1 MLTTLVGKVPTI
13 QWTSLATALSFFL
26 FLSRLDAGLPA
37 PWRFVAPQPQGNDL
51 LAAWSPAP
59 DQLYAGGHGGV
70 IMYWD
75 GTKWTVQATPTQKTV
90 FAIHGLSPNAIW
102 AVGGD
107 PYTDNITNRCLI
119 LRYDGTSWKEMP
131 APDYGGYTYPFN
143 AVHAVAT
150 NDVWATHDYGTSL
163 AHYDGTKWD
172 WVYPPLS
179 VEGSFKAISS
189 AGPNHLFVT
198 GTHGQI
204 LHRDHGTWKLE
215 QKRESGSMSFNI
227 ITRLWACDATNVFAA
242 GNWTQFY
249 RRNPDGTWAQIP
261 VNADQLFGIGF
272 CALWA
277 RSPTEVYLLN
287 EDSVF
292 YYDGTNPA
300 LRKEFRTSIRRQW
313 LSGAGVGDRL
323 YGVGPGGVAHEYKLD
338 SPGSGTLSALT
349 VGGNLELRLL
359 HPGIAGCGSN
369 GVIAFGLARDT
380 PDWWPLWHVANGV
393 ARRFPSLPPGAAQA
407 THVKAVTAASLSDL
421 IVAWENFQ
429 DWGRGV
435 HRWDGTQWRS
445 MPGAEGT
452 VAFWRSPS
460 GRIYAAAPYRVLYWK
475 DPDGWQTLYTVPGD
489 QTETQITALWGRA
502 DNEVFV
508 GTANGKV
515 LKYNGS
521 TWSAETTPGS
531 GVIVGLAG
539 TASDTYAVG
548 EDGLAWRRSGSS
560 WQKLSGVVAHAGE
573 HFTAIAVGR
582 DGVYAA
588 QRTPSQYIGGGLGR
602 LWRFSGSTAALVI
615 QGLSQPLDG
624 LARTSAGYL
633 VGFALGDFLITD
645 APETAAPVL
654 QRIDFTSA
662 DWQPI
667 GNTGVAVR
675 AAAADNARPVMSVQ
689 RIPEPVPFGPKPVPY
704 AEHWIL
710 LKDKFYAGT
719 AIPPMFVR
727 AQYDLTML
735 TSELAGKPLD
745 LFRYTDSDAKEIS
758 CVHDPA
764 ARTLSTASPVDFSIW
779 TVGAMV
785 PPPQLRVARIAPQ
798 RITISWPV
806 TATGYV
812 LESALSV
819 SSGTAWADVSEP
831 VQVVGSE
838 FVVTVDASTVQRFY
852 RLHK

>member
-1 MLTTLVGKVPTI
+1 MAITSIGRRPTN
-13 QWTSLATALSFFL
+13 QWTSLITALFSFL

-59 DQLYAGGHGGV
+59 DKLYAGGHGGV

-75 GTKWTVQATPTQKTV
+75 GSKWTVQTTPTQKTI
-90 FAIHGLSPNAIW
+90 FAIHGLSQSAIW

-131 APDYGGYTYPFN
+131 APNFGGYTYPFN

-150 NDVWATHDYGTSL
+150 NDVWATHDYGTAL

-179 VEGSFKAISS
+179 VEGSFKAITS
-189 AGPNHLFVT
+189 AGTNHLFVT

-204 LHRDHGTWKLE
+204 LHRDNGTWKLE
-215 QKRESGSMSFNI
+215 QKRESGSMSFSI
-227 ITRLWACDATNVFAA
+227 ITKLWAYDANNVFAA

-249 RRNPDGTWAQIP
+249 RRNPDGTWAQLP
-261 VNADQLFGIGF
+261 VNASEPFGIGF
-272 CALWA
+272 CALWG

-287 EDSVF
+287 ENSVF
-292 YYDGTNPA
+292 YYDGANPA
-300 LRKEFRTSIRRQW
+300 VRKEFRTSIRRQW
-313 LSGAGVGDRL
+313 LNGAGAGDRL
-323 YGVGPGGVAHEYKLD
+323 YGVGPAGVAHEYKLD
-338 SPGSGTLSALT
+338 GPGRGTLSALT
-349 VGGNLELRLL
+349 VGGNLDLRLVS
-359 HPGIAGCGSN
+359 PGIAGCGSN
-369 GVIAFGLARDT
+369 AVIAFGFTYDD
-380 PDWWPLWHVANGV
+380 PDSCPLWHVANGV
-393 ARRFPSLPPGAAQA
+393 ARRFPSLPPGLARA
-407 THVKAVTAASLSDL
+407 THVKAVTATSLSDV

-435 HRWDGTQWRS
+435 HRWDGTQWRAMS
-445 MPGAEGT
+445 GAEGT

-460 GRIYAAAPYRVLYWK
+460 GRLYAAAPSRVLYWK

-489 QTETQITALWGRA
+489 QTETRITTLWGRA
-502 DNEVFV
+502 DNDVFV
-508 GTANGKV
+508 GTANGKI
-515 LKYNGS
+515 LRYNGS
-521 TWSAETTPGS
+521 TWSAETTPGT
-531 GVIVGLAG
+531 GVIVGLGG

-560 WQKLSGVVAHAGE
+560 WQKLSGVAANAGE
-573 HFTAIAVGR
+573 HFTAIAVGS

-588 QRTPSQYIGGGLGR
+588 QRTPSQYTGGGLGR
-602 LWRFSGSTAALVI
+602 LWRFSGSTVSLVI

-633 VGFALGDFLITD
+633 VGFAANDFLITD
-645 APETAAPVL
+645 APQTAAPVL
-654 QRIDFTSA
+654 QRVDLTRA

-667 GNTGVAVR
+667 GDTGVAVR
-675 AAAADNARPVMSVQ
+675 AAAADNSRPVMSVQ
-689 RIPEPVPFGPKPVPY
+689 RIPEPVPFGPMPVPY

-710 LKDKFYAGT
+710 LEDKFYAGT
-719 AIPPMFVR
+719 AIPPMYVR
-727 AQYDLTML
+727 AQYDPTML
-735 TSELAGKPLD
+735 ASDLAGKPLD
-745 LFRYTDSDAKEIS
+745 LLRYTDSDAKEIS

-764 ARTLSTASPVDFSIW
+764 ARTLSTVSPVDFSIW

-785 PPPQLRVARIAPQ
+785 PPPELRVTKVASQ
-798 RITISWPV
+798 RITLSWPV

-812 LESALSV
+812 LESAPSV
-819 SSGTAWADVSEP
+819 FSGTAWAAAPES
-831 VQVVGSE
+831 VQVVGNE
-838 FVVTVDASTVQRFY
+838 FVVTVDASTVQRFF
-852 RLHK
+852 RLRK